1 MNVLLTCVGL
11 RVDVVQAFRDALAR
25 HGGGLVVGTDSSP
38 IAPALPFCDVQ
49 VRAPLASDPGY
60 ADHVLA
66 TARAHDCAMVLPC
79 SEWDL
84 VLLADLAP
92 RLAEGGCAAFLPDGE
107 ATRRCVDKLVMAD
120 FLAERGLG
128 TPRTFHPDALP
139 DDLRFPVLVKMREG
153 RGSEGIFRCA
163 DRRELDFFLAYTP
176 LPSMVQECCTGTEF
190 SIDVLCDLDGRC
202 LDAIPR
208 SMIQSKGGEQI
219 KGTTIEDPALVEV
232 GRTVA
237 EALGLRGPGTV
248 QCFREAPDRHEVTDV
263 NPRIGGAFPLPLAA
277 GGDFPFRMLQIAAGE
292 ALEPRLGE
300 YARGVTLS
308 RFFHQVLFDERD
320 EASLPPLGLADG
332 DGGGA

>member
-11 RVDVVQAFRDALAR
+11 RVDVVQAFCDAVAR
-25 HGGGLVVGTDSSP
+25 TGGGIVVGTDSSRL
-38 IAPALPFCDVQ
+38 APALPFCDVA
-49 VRAPLASDPGY
+49 VEAPRADDPGY
-60 ADHVLA
+60 ADHVVA
-66 TARAHDCAMVLPC
+66 TAAEHGCAMALPC

-92 RLAEGGCAAFLPDGE
+92 RLAEVGCTAFIPGPE
-107 ATRRCVDKLVMAD
+107 ATRRCVDKLEMAR
-120 FLAERGLG
+120 FLESAGLDS
-128 TPRTFHPDALP
+128 PRTVDPADLP
-139 DDLRFPVLVKMREG
+139 DDLRYPVLVKMREG

-163 DRRELDFFLAYTP
+163 DRAELDFFLGYTT
-176 LPSMVQECCTGTEF
+176 LPSMVQECCTGTEY

-232 GRTVA
+232 GRAVA
-237 EALGLRGPGTV
+237 EAIGLRGPGTV

-277 GGDFPFRMLQIAAGE
+277 GGDYPHRMLRMAAGE
-292 ALEPRLGE
+292 RLEPRLGE
-300 YARGVTLS
+300 YRRGVTLS
-308 RFFHQVLFDERD
+308 RFYHQVVFNEEGMAD
-320 EASLPPLGLADG
+320 LPRLSLADG
-332 DGGGA
+332 DDA

>member
-25 HGGGLVVGTDSSP
+25 RGGGRVIGTDSSL
-38 IAPALPFCDVQ
+38 IAPALPFCDVA
-49 VRAPLASDPGY
+49 VTAPAVSDPGY
-60 ADHVLA
+60 AEHVLA
-66 TARAHDCAMVLPC
+66 TAQHYDCAMVLPC

-84 VLLADLAP
+84 VALADLAP
-92 RLAEGGCAAFLPDGE
+92 ALQSIGCHAFLPTGE
-107 ATRRCVDKLVMAD
+107 ATRHCVDKLEMAR
-120 FLAERGLG
+120 FLEQQGIP
-128 TPRTFHPDALP
+128 TPRTFDPTELP
-139 DDLRFPVLVKMREG
+139 ADLRYPVLVKMREG

-163 DRRELDFFLAYTP
+163 DRSELDFFLAYTS
-176 LPSMVQECCTGTEF
+176 LPSMVQEVCHGTEY

-232 GRTVA
+232 GRSVA

-248 QCFREAPDRHEVTDV
+248 QCFREGTDRHEVTDV

-277 GGDFPFRMLQIAAGE
+277 GGDYPFRMLALAAGE
-292 ALEPRLGE
+292 VLAPRLGE

-308 RFFHQVLFDERD
+308 RFYHQVLFDAGH
-320 EASLPPLGLADG
+320 EASLPQLDLAMRG
-332 DGGGA
+332 DA

>member
-11 RVDVVQAFRDALAR
+11 RVDVVSAFREAVTR
-25 HGGGLVVGTDSSP
+25 HGGGTVIGTDSSD
-38 IAPALPFCDVQ
+38 IAPALPFCDIQ
-49 VRAPLASDPGY
+49 VKAPPASDPGY
-60 ADHVLA
+60 AEHVLQ
-66 TARAHDCAMVLPC
+66 TVREYGCQMVLPC

-84 VLLADLAP
+84 VLLADLVP
-92 RLAEGGCAAFLPDGE
+92 QLAELGCQAFLPNGE

-120 FLAERGLG
+120 FLAEQGLG

-163 DRRELDFFLAYTP
+163 DQRELDFFLGYTP
-176 LPSMVQECCTGTEF
+176 TASMVQECCNGTEF

-208 SMIQSKGGEQI
+208 AMIQSKGGEQI
-219 KGTTIEDPALVEV
+219 KGTTLEDPALVEV
-232 GRTVA
+232 GRSVA

-277 GGDFPFRMLQIAAGE
+277 GGDFPFRMVQLAAGE
-292 ALEPRLGE
+292 TLAPRLGE
-300 YARGVTLS
+300 YTRGVTLS
-308 RFFHQVLFDERD
+308 RFFHQVLFN
-320 EASLPPLGLADG
+320 EAGQAILPPLSLAEGG
-332 DGGGA
+332 DQ

>member
-11 RVDVVQAFRDALAR
+11 RVDVVSAFREAVAR
-25 HGGGLVVGTDSSP
+25 HGGGRVIGTDSSA

-49 VRAPLASDPGY
+49 VKAPPASDPGY
-60 ADHVLA
+60 AEHVLQ
-66 TARAHDCAMVLPC
+66 TVREHGCEMVLPC

-84 VLLADLAP
+84 VQLADLVP
-92 RLAEGGCAAFLPDGE
+92 QLAELGCQAFLPGGE

-120 FLAERGLG
+120 FLAAQGLG

-139 DDLRFPVLVKMREG
+139 TDLRFPVLVKMREG

-163 DRRELDFFLAYTP
+163 DRRELDFFLGYTA
-176 LPSMVQECCTGTEF
+176 LPSMVQECCSGTEF

-208 SMIQSKGGEQI
+208 AMIQSKGGEQI
-219 KGTTIEDPALVEV
+219 KGTTLEDPTLVEV

-277 GGDFPFRMLQIAAGE
+277 GGDFPFRMLQLAAGE
-292 ALEPRLGE
+292 DVAPRLGE
-300 YARGVTLS
+300 YTRGVTLS
-308 RFFHQVLFDERD
+308 RFFHQVLFTEEGRP
-320 EASLPPLGLADG
+320 SLPPLTLAEG
-332 DGGGA
+332 DPQ

>member
-25 HGGGLVVGTDSSP
+25 RGGGLVIGTDSSA
-38 IAPALPFCDVQ
+38 IAPALPFCDVA
-49 VRAPLASDPGY
+49 VEAPAASDAAY

-66 TARAHDCAMVLPC
+66 TAKAHDCAMVLPC

-84 VLLADLAP
+84 VQLADLAP
-92 RLAEGGCAAFLPDGE
+92 RLADSGCHAFLPDGE
-107 ATRRCVDKLVMAD
+107 ATRRCVDKLEMARY
-120 FLAERGLG
+120 LEAQGLG
-128 TPRTFHPDALP
+128 TPRTFDPAELP
-139 DDLRFPVLVKMREG
+139 DDLRYPVLVKMREG
-153 RGSEGIFRCA
+153 RGSEGIFPCA
-163 DRRELDFFLAYTP
+163 DRAELDFFLSHTT
-176 LPSMVQECCTGTEF
+176 LPSMVQEACAGTEF

-232 GRTVA
+232 GREVA

-277 GGDFPFRMLQIAAGE
+277 GGDYPFRMLALAAGE
-292 ALEPRLGE
+292 AVEPRLGT
-300 YARGVTLS
+300 YTRGVTLS
-308 RFFHQVLFDERD
+308 RFYHQVVFNETGMVD
-320 EASLPPLGLADG
+320 LPQLKLADREN
-332 DGGGA
+332 A

>member
-11 RVDVVQAFRDALAR
+11 RVDVVQAFRDAVAR
-25 HGGGLVVGTDSSP
+25 AGGGLVVGTDSSRL
-38 IAPALPFCDVQ
+38 APALPFCDIAVEAP
-49 VRAPLASDPGY
+49 RADDPGY
-60 ADHVLA
+60 ADHLVA
-66 TARAHDCAMVLPC
+66 TAEAHGCAMALPC

-92 RLAEGGCAAFLPDGE
+92 RLAAVGCTAFIPGPE
-107 ATRRCVDKLVMAD
+107 ATRRCVDKLEMAH
-120 FLAERGLG
+120 FLESAGLDS
-128 TPRTFHPDALP
+128 PRTFDPADLP
-139 DDLRFPVLVKMREG
+139 GDLRYPVLVKMREG

-163 DRRELDFFLAYTP
+163 DRAELDFFLGYTT

-232 GRTVA
+232 GRAVA
-237 EALGLRGPGTV
+237 EAIGLRGPGTV
-248 QCFREAPDRHEVTDV
+248 QCFREAADRHEVTDV

-277 GGDFPFRMLQIAAGE
+277 GGDYPHRMLRMAAGE
-292 ALEPRLGE
+292 RLEPRLGE
-300 YARGVTLS
+300 YRRGVTLS
-308 RFFHQVLFDERD
+308 RFYHQVVFNEEGMAD
-320 EASLPPLGLADG
+320 LPRLSLADG
-332 DGGGA
+332 DDA

>member
-11 RVDVVQAFRDALAR
+11 RVDVVQAFRDAVAR
-25 HGGGLVVGTDSSP
+25 HGGGLVVGTDASP
-38 IAPALPFCDVQ
+38 IAPALPFCDVRVQ
-49 VRAPLASDPGY
+49 APAASDPGY
-60 ADHVLA
+60 AEHVLE
-66 TARAHDCAMVLPC
+66 TVRTHGCAMALPC

-84 VLLADLAP
+84 VALADLAP
-92 RLAEGGCAAFLPDGE
+92 HLAELGCATFLPDGE
-107 ATRRCVDKLVMAD
+107 ATRRCVDKLAMAE

-128 TPRTFHPDALP
+128 TPRTFHPDGLP
-139 DDLRFPVLVKMREG
+139 DDLRYPVLVKMREG

-163 DRRELDFFLAYTP
+163 DRRELDFLLGYTS
-176 LPSMVQECCTGTEF
+176 LPSMVQECCTGTEY

-208 SMIQSKGGEQI
+208 SMIQAKGGEQI

-277 GGDFPFRMLQIAAGE
+277 GGDFPYRMLQLAAGE
-292 ALEPRLGE
+292 RLAPRLGE
-300 YARGVTLS
+300 YTRGVTLS
-308 RFFHQVLFDERD
+308 RFFHQVLFDADGRPT
-320 EASLPPLGLADG
+320 LPGLDLADG
-332 DGGGA
+332 

>member
-11 RVDVVQAFRDALAR
+11 RVDVVSAFRAALAR
-25 HGGGLVVGTDSSP
+25 HGSGGLVIGTDSST

-49 VRAPLASDPGY
+49 VQAPPASDPGY

-66 TARAHDCAMVLPC
+66 TAREHGCAMVLPC

-92 RLAEGGCAAFLPDGE
+92 QLAAIDCRAFLPAGD

-120 FLAERGLG
+120 FLAAAGLG

-139 DDLRFPVLVKMREG
+139 ADLRFPVLVKMREG

-163 DRRELDFFLAYTP
+163 DRRELDFFLAYTH
-176 LPSMVQECCTGTEF
+176 LPSMVQECCSGTEF

-219 KGTTIEDPALVEV
+219 KGTTIDDPALVEV
-232 GRTVA
+232 GRSVA
-237 EALGLRGPGTV
+237 ETLGLRGPGTV

-277 GGDFPFRMLQIAAGE
+277 GGDFPFRMLQLAAGE
-292 ALEPRLGE
+292 TLAPRLGQYE
-300 YARGVTLS
+300 RGVTLS
-308 RFFHQVLFDERD
+308 RFFHQVLFTTDG
-320 EASLPPLGLADG
+320 ASTLPPLELAEGHDQ
-332 DGGGA
+332 